1 MPVFKGDPSFW
12 NALDNSFSA
21 ENIKK
26 VQAACGTDVEQ
37 IDSSSLVI

>member
-1 MPVFKGDPSFW
+1 MTEKREKHGFMPVFKGDPSFW

-26 VQAACGTDVEQ
+26 V
-37 IDSSSLVI
+37 